1 MKKNKKQGRKE
12 KIYPTECRA
21 PEKSK
26 ERKETFL
33 NEQWREVEGNKRMEM
48 TRDLFKKIGEIKG
61 IFQAKMDM
69 IKDRNGKDLTKAREI
84 KKRWQEYIEEI

>member
-48 TRDLFKKIGEIKG
+48 TRDLFKKIGDIKG
-61 IFQAKMDM
+61 TLHARIGM
-69 IKDRNGKDLTKAREI
+69 IKDRNGKDLREAEEV
-84 KKRWQEYIEEI
+84 KKR